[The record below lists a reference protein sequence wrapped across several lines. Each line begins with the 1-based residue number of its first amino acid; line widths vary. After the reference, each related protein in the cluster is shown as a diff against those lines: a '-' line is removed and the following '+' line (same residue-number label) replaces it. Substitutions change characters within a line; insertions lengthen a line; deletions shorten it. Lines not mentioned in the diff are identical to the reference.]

1 MFTQFPI
8 LYLLAPIIVGF
19 LTLAIITPL
28 STRIGLVDHP
38 NQRKLHTRIIPLTGG
53 VSIFA
58 GIVISLLLL
67 ENMNTIVYSYLISVS
82 IIFVL
87 GVLDDIYDISSTLRL
102 IVQFAVAFFLCY
114 HSNIQIENLGNLF
127 NLGEINL
134 GGFSYIFTS
143 IVIVAS
149 INAFNLLDGVDGL
162 LGSIS
167 LVAFSSI
174 GIIYYLKGD
183 TLLSLYSFIMFAS
196 IIPYLL
202 LNIGSGK
209 YKVFS
214 GDSGSMIIGLSVIW
228 LLMLGTRGEIHY
240 FSTTTALWIVGLP
253 FMDMVRVMIVRKM
266 NNKSIFEADRNHLH
280 HVLEN
285 ITSNAKEI
293 TGIVTGITIC
303 FSFIGIVFDYFN
315 IPLWVSLTVFLITF
329 YLYIKTT
336 YSINRGAKLKA

>member
-1 MFTQFPI
+1 MLTQFPVF
-8 LYLLAPIIVGF
+8 YLIAPIIVGF
-19 LTLAIITPL
+19 FTLTIITPL
-28 STRIGLVDHP
+28 SVKIGLVDHP
-38 NQRKLHTRIIPLTGG
+38 NQRKLHTQVIPLTGG

-67 ENMNTIVYSYLISVS
+67 ENINTIVFSYLVSVS

-87 GVLDDIYDISSTLRL
+87 GVLDDIYDISSSLRL
-102 IVQFAVAFFLCY
+102 VVQFAVAFFLCY

-143 IVIVAS
+143 FIIVAT

-167 LVAFSSI
+167 LIAFSSI
-174 GIIYYLKGD
+174 GVIYYIKGD
-183 TLLSLYSFIMFAS
+183 SMLSLYSFIMFAS

-202 LNIGSGK
+202 FNLSFGK

-253 FMDMVRVMIVRKM
+253 FMDMFRVMIVRKM
-266 NNKSIFEADRNHLH
+266 ANKSIFKADRNHLH

-285 ITSNAKEI
+285 ITSNPKQI
-293 TGIVTGITIC
+293 TGLITGVTLCFSVIGIT
-303 FSFIGIVFDYFN
+303 FDYFN
-315 IPLWVSLTVFLITF
+315 VPLWISLTVFLTSF
-329 YLYIKTT
+329 YLYIKIT
-336 YSINRGAKLKA
+336 YSINRN

>member
-1 MFTQFPI
+1 
-8 LYLLAPIIVGF
+8 
-19 LTLAIITPL
+19 
-28 STRIGLVDHP
+28 
-38 NQRKLHTRIIPLTGG
+38 
-53 VSIFA
+53 
-58 GIVISLLLL
+58 
-67 ENMNTIVYSYLISVS
+67 
-82 IIFVL
+82 
-87 GVLDDIYDISSTLRL
+87 
-102 IVQFAVAFFLCY
+102 
-114 HSNIQIENLGNLF
+114 
-127 NLGEINL
+127 
-134 GGFSYIFTS
+134 
-143 IVIVAS
+143 
-149 INAFNLLDGVDGL
+149 
-162 LGSIS
+162 
-167 LVAFSSI
+167 
-174 GIIYYLKGD
+174 
-183 TLLSLYSFIMFAS
+183 MFAS